1 MKKDIEWLVKMI
13 NEELDI
19 LRQRIESGE
28 GTPNQ
33 ITFDEGRGWAL
44 SHVLRMMYYPD
55 KLEELSKEFPEKVV
69 VPQFVADEFDYN
81 KNPYWEVDESKDVS
95 HILKCAF
102 GNEGKP
108 SEFLD
113 WVRENPEDY
122 VMAVR
127 NGCEVEEEPLYH
139 ALVKGHELL
148 TREYAFKYWSYD
160 TFDDVVFTCEL
171 PFQKGRYI
179 TEMIK
184 ESWDKLGIN
193 DSNADF
199 VRVDEQK
206 IDI

>member
-19 LRQRIESGE
+19 LRQRFESGK

-33 ITFDEGRGWAL
+33 KTFDEGRGWAL

-55 KLEELSKEFPEKVV
+55 KLEELYKVV

-95 HILKCAF
+95 HILRCAF

-113 WVRENPEDY
+113 WVRENPKDY

-127 NGCEVEEEPLYH
+127 NGCEVEEEPLYR
-139 ALVKGHELL
+139 ALVKWHEFVEDEGDL
-148 TREYAFKYWSYD
+148 TCKYWKFDTYD
-160 TFDDVVFTCEL
+160 GNVFRSNLFT
-171 PFQKGRYI
+171 KYGRYL
-179 TEMIK
+179 TEMSK
-184 ESWDKLGIN
+184 SEWNELGIN

-199 VRVDEQK
+199 VKVEG
-206 IDI
+206 

>member
-1 MKKDIEWLVKMI
+1 MKKDIDWLVQMI
-13 NEELDI
+13 KEEREI
-19 LRQRIESGE
+19 LRQRFESGK

-33 ITFDEGRGWAL
+33 IAFDEGRGWTLA
-44 SHVLRMMYYPD
+44 HVLRMMYYPD
-55 KLEELSKEFPEKVV
+55 KLEELSKELPVLPKY
-69 VPQFVADEFDYN
+69 VADEFDYN

-127 NGCEVEEEPLYH
+127 NGYEVEEEPSYR

-148 TREYAFKYWSYD
+148 NSGKIYWIHNKNTDNMFVSILH
-160 TFDDVVFTCEL
+160 L
-171 PFQKGRYI
+171 PNNDYLA
-179 TEMIK
+179 EMSK
-184 ESWDKLGIN
+184 EAWNELGID

-199 VRVDEQK
+199 VRVEE
-206 IDI
+206 